1 MCYAPV
7 QIWMPQLLRYGGVAS
22 RVAVRARAQL
32 LKEADSRSNRV
43 GSRRVDVA
51 PSGRHQPRVV
61 VSTRS
66 RRESYAMHVR
76 RMRRAR
82 ECTLVTRGGRFT
94 AHARRET
101 ARGMLGST
109 TGRSMLMLALM
120 QVVVQCIIEYEYR

>member
-1 MCYAPV
+1 MRHISGGHDFCPHGG
-7 QIWMPQLLRYGGVAS
+7 LLLS
-22 RVAVRARAQL
+22 R
-32 LKEADSRSNRV
+32 D
-43 GSRRVDVA
+43 
-51 PSGRHQPRVV
+51 VV